1 MNQLSK
7 FKYDIIG
14 LCKTRAKV
22 ESRTKWIQI
31 GDELVIGEGNG
42 QQRVGGVG
50 FIINSRIA
58 SHVIEVQIHS
68 HRIATLKLDI
78 GRKTPLLIIQI
89 YAPHKEYGIDKIE
102 KFYSEVETPLSQTAY
117 QKIVIGDFNAQL
129 GPKDTNQRYLGKFT
143 SGTWDKNE
151 TGELLVDFA
160 DANKL
165 FIINTLFQKPP
176 NKRWTFESTNTNKS
190 RHEIDFEL
198 CTDRIMV
205 TNVEF
210 LSRLDIGSDHRP

>member
-1 MNQLSK
+1 MSQLSK

-14 LCKTRAKV
+14 LCETRAEV
-22 ESRTKWIQI
+22 ESRTKWIQT
-31 GDELVIGEGNG
+31 GDELGIGEGNG
-42 QQRVGGVG
+42 QPCVGGVG

-58 SHVIEVQIHS
+58 SHVVEVQIHS
-68 HRIATLKLDI
+68 HRLATLKLDI

-89 YAPHKEYGIDKIE
+89 YAPHKEYGIDEIE
-102 KFYSEVETPLSQTAY
+102 TFYSEVETHLGQPAY

-143 SGTWDKNE
+143 SGTWDNNE
-151 TGELLVDFA
+151 TGELLADFA
-160 DANKL
+160 GANKL

-176 NKRWTFESTNTNKS
+176 NKRWAFESTNTNKS
-190 RHEIDFEL
+190 RHEIDFGL

-210 LSRLDIGSDHRP
+210 LSRLDSGSDHR